1 MTVLIFGGS
10 GNVGRALIPILYASG
25 AKIRVATR
33 STAYA
38 ASLPDD
44 IDTVIADM
52 DDPSTLRSAF
62 KGVESVFLL
71 IANGPKETH
80 QGLSTLA
87 IAAESPPRHIV
98 YLSSDLAVRAPM
110 IPHAGG
116 KFAIETALR
125 ASGIA
130 HTILRPTY
138 FAQND
143 LVQKDVIT
151 AGAYAT
157 PLGPHP
163 VARIDIR
170 DVALAAASALLDI
183 RAKNEVFLLSSL
195 DAPNGNE
202 TAALWSIA
210 LGHAVIYPDLTP
222 EEFANSIET
231 MVPPWLNFD
240 LLVMHRWFKT
250 NGHPIHQEDLEAQ
263 AALLPQGPRSYRSFV
278 EETAHTWQSE
288 TQNHQV
294 P

>member
-52 DDPSTLRSAF
+52 DAPPTLRSAF

-71 IANGPKETH
+71 IANSPKETH

-183 RAKNEVFLLSSL
+183 RAKN
-195 DAPNGNE
+195 
-202 TAALWSIA
+202 
-210 LGHAVIYPDLTP
+210 
-222 EEFANSIET
+222 
-231 MVPPWLNFD
+231 
-240 LLVMHRWFKT
+240 
-250 NGHPIHQEDLEAQ
+250 
-263 AALLPQGPRSYRSFV
+263 
-278 EETAHTWQSE
+278 
-288 TQNHQV
+288 
-294 P
+294 